1 MMFTNYEILEKDAML
16 ARWGEDLILVRLMED
31 GTKKIIP
38 IHIDLDVISES
49 GMAVDRK
56 YGVAYVIDNGG
67 RLLTID
73 KDGEVRLEAEAET
86 LYDLRDLQFADGKL
100 YARAYGGLFEW
111 NLAER
116 YLRLV
121 RRLDR
126 ETEHREGLVT
136 IGGMYMATENGH
148 VYRLSDGMTI
158 RKPKDKRRER
168 EEERFL
174 SWVAPKAQKNRLAVF
189 NANRNILYQYAVAED
204 NSLYCAGHSFLEHD
218 VFFPYAICTDQ
229 ENNTLKIFGACG
241 IEFFNLESGE
251 RKQKTIELPD
261 GILGRRP
268 RFRIAEAEFAPG
280 GESLELIVVYQNE
293 DIFPFMDETV
303 VFCWN
308 FVTGTVVER
317 QPESKDVNRY
327 VFDLGDIMRG
337 DDSGLRY
344 PVYYPKDDIAYWRRN
359 CHQEDL
365 EMEDFDEDDYNPELG
380 IMKKFKAFRGKIG
393 EKVLESRGWIACP
406 VIFHGEYYGGLGS
419 EGDTLDDGERGVD
432 FLFWDA
438 EKERM
443 VGYRNALTE
452 DDLEEGEIIPFDGG
466 FLLRN
471 GDKLVRYRMDKWKLE
486 TCKPKDRVDY
496 LWAGCADGA
505 VWNRMYRWWE
515 KHDDK

>member
-1 MMFTNYEILEKDAML
+1 
-16 ARWGEDLILVRLMED
+16 
-31 GTKKIIP
+31 
-38 IHIDLDVISES
+38 
-49 GMAVDRK
+49 
-56 YGVAYVIDNGG
+56 
-67 RLLTID
+67 
-73 KDGEVRLEAEAET
+73 
-86 LYDLRDLQFADGKL
+86 
-100 YARAYGGLFEW
+100 
-111 NLAER
+111 
-116 YLRLV
+116 
-121 RRLDR
+121 
-126 ETEHREGLVT
+126 
-136 IGGMYMATENGH
+136 
-148 VYRLSDGMTI
+148 
-158 RKPKDKRRER
+158 
-168 EEERFL
+168 
-174 SWVAPKAQKNRLAVF
+174 
-189 NANRNILYQYAVAED
+189 
-204 NSLYCAGHSFLEHD
+204 
-218 VFFPYAICTDQ
+218 
-229 ENNTLKIFGACG
+229 
-241 IEFFNLESGE
+241 
-251 RKQKTIELPD
+251 
-261 GILGRRP
+261 
-268 RFRIAEAEFAPG
+268 
-280 GESLELIVVYQNE
+280 
-293 DIFPFMDETV
+293 MDETV
-303 VFCWN
+303 FFCWN

-393 EKVLESRGWIACP
+393 EKVLESR
-406 VIFHGEYYGGLGS
+406 
-419 EGDTLDDGERGVD
+419 VD